1 MLLVAEPNLNT
12 FMDIAN
18 TADNYQLL
26 YKLFSTRPYYNGKSH
41 TCVKE
46 FTPCYPNIPREFK
59 PDGTP
64 PQIRTENNFSF

>member
-1 MLLVAEPNLNT
+1 MKE
-12 FMDIAN
+12 

-26 YKLFSTRPYYNGKSH
+26 YKLFSTRPYSDTKSF

-46 FTPCYPNIPREFK
+46 FTPTYPNIPREFK
-59 PDGTP
+59 LDGTP